1 MDLHTLHVEHA
12 VVLGIYTA
20 LTMVNSSLHRGVRGA
35 EWFPVFTCYAF
46 LGALLVALRSV
57 IPDVFSLAVGGFF
70 FPLAYACLH
79 RSITEFFGLR
89 QYLWRLQVGLSA
101 AVSVW
106 MIVWGMVWPH
116 TAIWLIG
123 FSLVLAIQLTLT
135 AMVVAREAM
144 GPLRLPGRAM
154 VVALGGLA
162 LNNLVRIVNV
172 LMHGV
177 PRNYMLGGLYLSV
190 TVLLTTV
197 LEGSVVVA
205 YVWFTTAELR
215 HDLEIQAMMDPLTR
229 LMNRRAIE
237 HAAQREIAA
246 ARVTREPLS
255 AILIDLDHFKQIND
269 TMGHNF
275 GDSVLKGVARCL
287 QHGLRKTDC
296 LGRLGGDEF
305 VILLPRTS
313 LDVARDLA
321 ERLRDHLAKFDMVSG
336 ETRTRIH
343 ASFGV
348 SQLGGGATVDWS
360 ELMMS
365 CDRALYS
372 VKDVG
377 GNQVLT
383 M

>member
-35 EWFPVFTCYAF
+35 MWFPVFTLYAF
-46 LGALLVALRSV
+46 LGALLVAMRSV

-106 MIVWGMVWPH
+106 MVIWGMVWPH
-116 TAIWLIG
+116 TAIWLSG
-123 FSLVLAIQLTLT
+123 FSLVLAIQLMLT
-135 AMVVAREAM
+135 ATVVVREAR

-154 VVALGGLA
+154 VVALAGLA
-162 LNNLVRIVNV
+162 LNNLIRLVNV
-172 LMHGV
+172 LIHGV
-177 PRNYMLGGLYLSV
+177 PRNYMSGGVYLSV

-237 HAAQREIAA
+237 DAAQREIAA

-321 ERLRDHLAKFDMVSG
+321 ERLRDHLAKFEMVSG
-336 ETRTRIH
+336 EMRTRIH

-348 SQLGGGATVDWS
+348 SQLGGAAVDWS